1 MHKYFAISVVLI
13 CTAYNCVSQTTPS
26 QSDLYRVSRI
36 LHDYHGPSNRTD
48 SVKFDDRLEVVLAN
62 DSVIRVKGALTTID
76 ESHFYLKATKY
87 KPNKGKIKPS
97 DTKEISRYTYSGLK
111 ITGIAAD
118 SCWLF
123 KVETGR
129 INSYSYYPDE
139 YPGRIVAIQKGS
151 GPIVPYNKQNLLAM
165 VSDDPDIVVIVEEG
179 LYMKAIDMYNNDD

>member
-1 MHKYFAISVVLI
+1 M
-13 CTAYNCVSQTTPS
+13 
-26 QSDLYRVSRI
+26 
-36 LHDYHGPSNRTD
+36 
-48 SVKFDDRLEVVLAN
+48 
-62 DSVIRVKGALTTID
+62 IRVKGALTTID
-76 ESHFYLKATKY
+76 EGHFYLKVAKY
-87 KPNKGKIKPS
+87 KPNKGKIKPR

-111 ITGIAAD
+111 ITGIATD